1 VSATFTTT
9 TISAPDSKDTTAAAA
24 VANENLPAASLA
36 AESDTVAEAESLAA
50 ESGTVADAAASLPA
64 ESGTVAEAAASLPA
78 KSGTVAEAESAAK
91 ESIVH
96 KPQHTIAVMHA
107 SVGSG
112 HRVAAEAIKQAL
124 EHINQTCTKQLDHFP
139 GRMNIELF
147 DVLDFARIPISG
159 DKTATMFIG
168 PTRPIYDLTWR
179 YWLTG
184 RLLWSGGTAWSRVMF
199 PAFTRW
205 VRETKPVAI
214 ITTHITA
221 ANIAV
226 GARMI
231 TRQRY
236 PVICVPTDYEVEGMW
251 PHRYADL
258 FCVGTESM
266 AETLR
271 ARKVPEERIMV
282 TGIPARNDFRAGYN
296 RTEVRREWNIPQ
308 NKKIALVLAG
318 ANLPTPYKL
327 FREIL
332 RSAMPRLKAM
342 NNLHLIFL
350 TGKDCAYA
358 DELKAT
364 FAIENMQNVIAL
376 GYTTDVARLMAASDF
391 CICKP
396 GGLTVTECLCS
407 ETPMLLVGRAYGQEK
422 SNARLLTSLGAAL
435 HVQTSRELVEAIRYM
450 TTLESALDAMRSTE
464 DYLRK
469 PDAAIEIAM
478 ASLQAAFATVDD
490 DTLTR
495 WRKRPFMSFYWGHQP
510 AHTR

>member
-1 VSATFTTT
+1 MDETQ
-9 TISAPDSKDTTAAAA
+9 
-24 VANENLPAASLA
+24 ASGA
-36 AESDTVAEAESLAA
+36 
-50 ESGTVADAAASLPA
+50 GP
-64 ESGTVAEAAASLPA
+64 
-78 KSGTVAEAESAAK
+78 
-91 ESIVH
+91 SIIH
-96 KPQHTIAVMHA
+96 KPQATIAVIHA

-112 HRVAAEAIKQAL
+112 HRVAAEAIVQAL
-124 EHINQTCTKQLDHFP
+124 NRIDATCAERFAAFPSNLDTK
-139 GRMNIELF
+139 LF
-147 DVLDFARIPISG
+147 DILDFARIPIDG

-184 RLLWSGGTAWSRVMF
+184 RLIWSGGTIWSRLMF
-199 PAFTRW
+199 PAFTQW
-205 VRETKPVAI
+205 VRETKPACI
-214 ITTHITA
+214 ITTHITS
-221 ANIAV
+221 ANVAV

-231 TRQRY
+231 TRQSY

-258 FCVGTESM
+258 YCVGTESM

-271 ARKVPEERIMV
+271 ARKVPEERILV
-282 TGIPARNDFRAGYN
+282 TGIPARSDFRLGYD
-296 RTEVRREWNIPQ
+296 RGQVRREWNIPED
-308 NKKIALVLAG
+308 KKIALVLAG

-332 RSAMPRLKAM
+332 RSAMPQLKDM
-342 NNLHLIFL
+342 EDLHLIFMS
-350 TGKDCAYA
+350 GKDTAYA
-358 DELKAT
+358 EQLEA
-364 FAIENMQNVIAL
+364 FLAAENMHNAVVL
-376 GYTTDVARLMAASDF
+376 GYTTDMARLMAASDF

-435 HVQTSRELVEAIRYM
+435 HVQTGRELVGAVRYM
-450 TTLESALDAMRSTE
+450 TTLGHALDAMRSTE

-469 PDAAIEIAM
+469 PEAAMEIAM
-478 ASLQAAFATVDD
+478 AALQAAFGPLDD
-490 DTLTR
+490 EAL
-495 WRKRPFMSFYWGHQP
+495 KRRGKHPFMSFYWGRQP